1 MTRRALRLPGSR
13 RQWRRA
19 LRFALTWLAVV
30 LGLAGLGLQPAVP
43 LLAAVAVAAY
53 TLVVTVEEPVR
64 EEISSWVSGDLSGVS
79 LTRGS
84 DHRTTALA
92 EQLARVPANPDT
104 MVELSRRVHQRL
116 CAVLDAR
123 VWRAQHIDLPR
134 NMEWARQILPPELA
148 DLYLL
153 DPTPDLLRAETLD
166 RHLTRIE
173 QL

>member
-79 LTRGS
+79 LTRGAGGRS
-84 DHRTTALA
+84 PGTGCC
-92 EQLARVPANPDT
+92 
-104 MVELSRRVHQRL
+104 S
-116 CAVLDAR
+116 
-123 VWRAQHIDLPR
+123 
-134 NMEWARQILPPELA
+134 
-148 DLYLL
+148 
-153 DPTPDLLRAETLD
+153 
-166 RHLTRIE
+166 
-173 QL
+173 